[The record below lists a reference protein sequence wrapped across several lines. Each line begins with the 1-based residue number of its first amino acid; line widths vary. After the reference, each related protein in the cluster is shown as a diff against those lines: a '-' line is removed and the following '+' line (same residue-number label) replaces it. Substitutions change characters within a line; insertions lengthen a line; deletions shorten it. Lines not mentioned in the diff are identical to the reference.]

1 MHEVI
6 WDETEAKSVF
16 DRIRNEKSAIT
27 KEFSKDTVKK
37 RRPVPFDTTEFL
49 RCTNFLHITPA
60 RAMNIAE
67 TLYAHGYISYPR
79 TDNTVYPRGL
89 NLKTIVGKLATIN
102 EMKETSE
109 FLMKEGITPSRGR
122 NESKDHPPIYP
133 TGILPKNWIST
144 AVPFTS

>member
-1 MHEVI
+1 
-6 WDETEAKSVF
+6 
-16 DRIRNEKSAIT
+16 
-27 KEFSKDTVKK
+27 
-37 RRPVPFDTTEFL
+37 
-49 RCTNFLHITPA
+49 
-60 RAMNIAE
+60 MNIAE